1 MAKPTHEEAAKGPSG
16 ETGAKKTLFQNL
28 GPGLITGAS
37 DDDPSGIATYAQVG
51 MQFGFGMLWTMLFAI
66 PLMSAVQEVCARL
79 GRITGVGIAANL
91 AERFSKPLVRG
102 LVLLLFLANVFNL
115 GADVAAMGSAAELL
129 TGKKSP
135 LFAVGFGGLCLLLE
149 MFVPYRKYVY
159 YLKWLTLALFGYVA
173 ALFVLRISW
182 LEVLRATLVPSLRL
196 DAPYWMALVAVLGT
210 TISPYLFFWQTSQ
223 EAEEI
228 RRHARESALTRK
240 PWQAW
245 QQFRRIAF
253 DTRVGMV
260 LSNVVAF
267 SIILTTAVALDRG
280 AARTEML
287 DAAGAASA
295 LRPVAGDFAFGLFA
309 VGIIGTGLLA
319 VPVLAGSAAYA
330 VAEISGWR
338 ATLESAPRR
347 APQFYLVISVA
358 TVLGVGLT
366 FFGLD
371 PMRALYWSAMLNGVA
386 AAPLMAALMT
396 LANDPRIVKQFRLP
410 RALRILGWVATAV
423 MFAASVALLVTS
435 LAGKQG

>member
-1 MAKPTHEEAAKGPSG
+1 MAKPTQQEGGKASG
-16 ETGAKKTLFQNL
+16 SETGPPKTLLQNL

-51 MQFGFGMLWTMLFAI
+51 MQFGFGMLWTTLFSI

-91 AERFSKPLVRG
+91 ALRFSKPVVRG

-115 GADVAAMGSAAELL
+115 GADLAAMGSVAELL
-129 TGKKSP
+129 TARKSP
-135 LFAVGFGGLCLLLE
+135 LFAVGFGALCLLLE
-149 MFVPYRKYVY
+149 LFVPYRRYVH
-159 YLKWLTLALFGYVA
+159 YLKWLTLALFAYVA
-173 ALFVLRISW
+173 ALFVLRIPW
-182 LEVLRATLVPSLRL
+182 LEVLRATFVPSLRL
-196 DAPYWMALVAVLGT
+196 DSSYWMALVAVLGT

-228 RRHARESALTRK
+228 RRNAKESPLKRK

-245 QQFRRIAF
+245 EQFRRIAF
-253 DTRVGMV
+253 DTRVGMT

-267 SIILTTAVALDRG
+267 SIILTTAVALHHG
-280 AARTEML
+280 AAPPGML

-295 LRPVAGDFAFGLFA
+295 LKPIAGNFAFALFA
-309 VGIIGTGLLA
+309 LGIIGTGLLA

-330 VAEISGWR
+330 VAEIFGWR
-338 ATLESAPRR
+338 ATLESKPRR
-347 APQFYLVISVA
+347 APQFYLVLSLA
-358 TVLGVGLT
+358 TILGVSLT

-386 AAPLMAALMT
+386 AAPLMAALMK
-396 LANDPRIVKQFRLP
+396 LANDPHIVKQFRLP
-410 RALRILGWVATAV
+410 GPLRVLGWVATAV
-423 MFAASVALLVTS
+423 MFAASVALVLTA
-435 LAGKQG
+435 LAGKKG